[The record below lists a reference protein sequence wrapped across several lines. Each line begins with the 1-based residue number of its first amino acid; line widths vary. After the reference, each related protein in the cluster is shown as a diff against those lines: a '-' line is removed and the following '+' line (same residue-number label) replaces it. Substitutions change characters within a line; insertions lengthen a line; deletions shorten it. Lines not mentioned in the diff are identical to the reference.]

1 MASPP
6 SKTRPATTP
15 KVVETK
21 THHQADLWG
30 RILSKDNREPR
41 DARFRDDT
49 GTPVNWI
56 HPSLARRFKLDIEQ
70 LDKSDTESFT
80 DFQGKKYRANQVVY
94 FTMVGR
100 DKKTYWDR
108 YYIAPEKSD
117 IDVILGE
124 KFVNANGRARDV
136 CDEAPQNATARVFVV
151 ERKMTKKD
159 EDEMVAGEAKNEQD
173 AQEIK
178 RKVRKSQRDR
188 DEKGKTK
195 TEGSR
200 SRKKESR

>member
-6 SKTRPATTP
+6 TKTARPTATPT
-15 KVVETK
+15 VVET
-21 THHQADLWG
+21 HHQTDLWG
-30 RILSKDNREPR
+30 RILSQDNREPR

-70 LDKSDTESFT
+70 LDEGDTKSFV
-80 DFQGKKYRANQVVY
+80 DFQGRRYRANQVVY

-100 DKKTYWDR
+100 DKKTYWDK
-108 YYIAPEKSD
+108 YYIAPEKSN

-136 CDEAPQNATARVFVV
+136 CDEAPQNATARVFVF
-151 ERKMTKKD
+151 ERKMSKEKD
-159 EDEMVAGEAKNEQD
+159 EMEAGEAKTERD
-173 AQEIK
+173 AQLIAE

-188 DEKGKTK
+188 DAKGKA
-195 TEGSR
+195 EGSK
-200 SRKKESR
+200 SHKKEIR